1 MNIEVTYFI
10 AIINA
15 VLAVAVFY
23 FSRKKDTTDDA
34 KASAEITSELKALR
48 REMSEVKIEVSAM
61 RQEWRED
68 HDALQGLHHS
78 FASANSKTKV
88 KRPEPYPRPWARKG
102 ERIGKGAV
110 PISRFWDWWG
120 AKEA

>member
-15 VLAVAVFY
+15 ILAVAVFY
-23 FSRKKDTTDDA
+23 FARKKDTTDDA
-34 KASAEITSELKALR
+34 KASAEITTELKALR

-68 HDALQGLHHS
+68 HDALQGLLREM
-78 FASANSKTKV
+78 SAMWKIIDSM
-88 KRPEPYPRPWARKG
+88 KG
-102 ERIGKGAV
+102 ERNN
-110 PISRFWDWWG
+110 D
-120 AKEA
+120 